1 MDVREKLIEILRKPI
16 FPHELVD
23 PTEAVADYL
32 LDSGVTVQDG
42 KPLDAFLHPVDA
54 YKGLKAKYLVFKAD
68 TGERVG
74 NCFVLRPDKD
84 PAAVEAIRA
93 YARATDNE
101 TLAEDIYNWVG
112 KGEPVQEWIS
122 VDDRLP
128 DNKEHDW
135 VLAQVVE
142 DNGFMHIPKVMEYRQ
157 QKNDWFEETYGWLS
171 EHNGAFTVT
180 HWMPLPQPP
189 KGE

>member
-1 MDVREKLIEILRKPI
+1 MLDEWWWEEKIKRIADHLINN
-16 FPHELVD
+16 
-23 PTEAVADYL
+23 
-32 LDSGVTVQDG
+32 GVTVQDG
-42 KPLDAFLHPVDA
+42 KPLEAFLHPVDA

-68 TGERVG
+68 TGESVE

-84 PAAVEAIRA
+84 PASVEALRV
-93 YARATDNE
+93 YASATDNE
-101 TLAEDIYNWVG
+101 TLAKDIYNWVG

-157 QKNDWFEETYGWLS
+157 SRNDWFEETYGWLS

-180 HWMPLPQPP
+180 HWMPLPEPP